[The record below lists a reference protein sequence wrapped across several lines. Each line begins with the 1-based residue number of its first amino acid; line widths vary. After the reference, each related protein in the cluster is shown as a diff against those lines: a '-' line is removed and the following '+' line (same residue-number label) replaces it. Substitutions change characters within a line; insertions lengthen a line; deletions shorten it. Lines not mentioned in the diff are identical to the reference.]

1 MCENPKLGFCRGG
14 LGLFDEMK
22 ILVKVKPI
30 ISKEHSN
37 AKNDVFYVFLNAFP
51 YFKRKTMIRICF
63 RISRTF
69 AKDLSSGFSIK
80 GPENFFWPSK

>member
-1 MCENPKLGFCRGG
+1 M
-14 LGLFDEMK
+14 
-22 ILVKVKPI
+22 KPI
-30 ISKEHSN
+30 ISKGQYT

-80 GPENFFWPSK
+80 KFLAFKVASRMTFELKFNIQNL